1 MLWDPL
7 RVLFTP
13 YLYPTTLWLSWLPD
27 PSKALAIQTLPG
39 LSWLP
44 STAPTPQFGGQGYA
58 GNVYSQPGG
67 DSWSCPC
74 WGIPPAGD
82 TGVAQL
88 LLCHKQEWPQC
99 DRRRQ
104 QCLWVL
110 QEMGTGRERRRWSSS
125 LCEVAEQ
132 GSVVTAW
139 GQDTGMGE
147 GRKVKGKPGRTAIP
161 LEESG

>member
-58 GNVYSQPGG
+58 GDVYSQRGG

-110 QEMGTGRERRRWSSS
+110 QGMGTGRERRRGPAGGTSSTWQLS
-125 LCEVAEQ
+125 LAP
-132 GSVVTAW
+132 TARI
-139 GQDTGMGE
+139 TLPVLY
-147 GRKVKGKPGRTAIP
+147 RH
-161 LEESG
+161 